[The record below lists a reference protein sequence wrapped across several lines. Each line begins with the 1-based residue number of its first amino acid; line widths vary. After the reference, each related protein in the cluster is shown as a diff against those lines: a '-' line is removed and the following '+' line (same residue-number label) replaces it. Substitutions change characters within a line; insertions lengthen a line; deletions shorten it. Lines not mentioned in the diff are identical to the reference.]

1 MELVKA
7 ANMIGQRCEPK
18 HIEEKSLARAHSRV
32 LAKLESQQG
41 GLDFVS
47 LAVRALATSAL
58 QPRSVLCSRGAL
70 GRCRC
75 YFGTLHRVET
85 WSGCRRCC
93 GARTTALLLMGST
106 GRAVR
111 RPRRRI
117 VELAV
122 MSRTS
127 KFPRA
132 LG

>member
-70 GRCRC
+70 GSLQVLLRDAAS
-75 YFGTLHRVET
+75 
-85 WSGCRRCC
+85 SGDLERLQ
-93 GARTTALLLMGST
+93 ALLRREDHGAFIDGLDWARSPPSPPKNC
-106 GRAVR
+106 RACCHV
-111 RPRRRI
+111 PYI
-117 VELAV
+117 
-122 MSRTS
+122 
-127 KFPRA
+127 
-132 LG
+132 